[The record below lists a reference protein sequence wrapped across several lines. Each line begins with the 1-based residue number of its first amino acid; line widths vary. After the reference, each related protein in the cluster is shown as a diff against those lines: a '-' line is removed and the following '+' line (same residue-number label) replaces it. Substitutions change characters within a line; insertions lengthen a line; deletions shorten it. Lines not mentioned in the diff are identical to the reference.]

1 MKGMLAK
8 KREESNRKESFLEAT
23 IKLFLSIMGR
33 INFLS
38 LERSGKLNEKS
49 YRNNFENGFDFLK
62 YNKKRNILNLLQN
75 LIFIK

>member
-1 MKGMLAK
+1 LKGILVK

-38 LERSGKLNEKS
+38 LERYGKLNEKS
-49 YRNNFENGFDFLK
+49 Y
-62 YNKKRNILNLLQN
+62 
-75 LIFIK
+75 

>member
-1 MKGMLAK
+1 MRRMLAK

-38 LERSGKLNEKS
+38 LERYGKLNEKS
-49 YRNNFENGFDFLK
+49 Y
-62 YNKKRNILNLLQN
+62 
-75 LIFIK
+75 